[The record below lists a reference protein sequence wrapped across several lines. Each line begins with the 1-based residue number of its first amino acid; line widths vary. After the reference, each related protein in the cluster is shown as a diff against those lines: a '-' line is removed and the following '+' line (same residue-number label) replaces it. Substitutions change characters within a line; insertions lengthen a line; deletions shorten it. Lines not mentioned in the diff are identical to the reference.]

1 MAMRGGAARR
11 LPGNPLGGLLRDMD
25 RRTRTTTRRA
35 RPAGAPQ
42 PEAAP
47 PAAEPAPRPVERQA
61 AVLTTGEDGR
71 LRWTY
76 GRPFAQPPVLTAVP
90 VDPAP
95 DSDLGTVVVA
105 LEAVTETYTYARA
118 WRVGQRG
125 KAVAAGP
132 GVTVHMTASPPG

>member
-35 RPAGAPQ
+35 RPAGPPQ
-42 PEAAP
+42 PEAE
-47 PAAEPAPRPVERQA
+47 PAAEPAPRPAERQA

-76 GRPFAQPPVLTAVP
+76 GQPFGQPPVLTAVP

-105 LEAVTETYTYARA
+105 LEAVTETYAYARA

>member
-47 PAAEPAPRPVERQA
+47 PAAEPAPRRVERQA

-95 DSDLGTVVVA
+95 ESDLGTVVVA
-105 LEAVTETYTYARA
+105 LEAVTETYAYARA

-125 KAVAAGP
+125 KTVAAGP